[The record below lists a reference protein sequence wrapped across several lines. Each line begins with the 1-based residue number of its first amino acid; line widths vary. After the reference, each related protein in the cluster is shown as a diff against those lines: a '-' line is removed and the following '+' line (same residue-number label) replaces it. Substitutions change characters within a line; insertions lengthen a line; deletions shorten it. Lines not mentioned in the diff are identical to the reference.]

1 MALLNKVIFYILKCT
16 VLNFNNISTK
26 DFLEDIKFKNGKKCD
41 NLTIVIIVNNRIFS
55 CYIINL
61 FFCSETNALFE
72 TAKFHNSSWCSS
84 TELERSEN

>member
-1 MALLNKVIFYILKCT
+1 VALLNKEIFYILKCT

-26 DFLEDIKFKNGKKCD
+26 DFLEDIKFINGKKCD

-61 FFCSETNALFE
+61 FFCSETNALFN
-72 TAKFHNSSWCSS
+72 TAKFHDGSWGSS
-84 TELERSEN
+84 TELEKLE